1 MAGKKSGVDLIKFS
15 TIPIDFHVDISL
27 PKTFDVK
34 QLKKKLGLKDTVDSQ
49 KIISIVGETIIL
61 EDNDNTNDLVLTEAV
76 IGYDQF
82 KQLYNVK
89 DDDTDKDLIN
99 AFKIMFPMSKASY
112 SISSFKTPCDK
123 KGRFNADLSDKIIL
137 SLEHRANILR
147 NVIVRD
153 NPSSEL
159 FIDNVEIR
167 SKLTHFNNLNKLLI
181 SLQEK
186 HTAGECSGEDKRE
199 KKKELDV
206 DEFLLLL
213 RQFAFFLLLAKTEGV
228 SRDAIDPNDILNVFP
243 DYKDQLAY
251 IASSQPRGT
260 FTNIPLSVQKL
271 LKEAAYYKEP
281 KGEEGEEELKGGS
294 RLKIDLEEIDTEMKT
309 LSESIQS
316 LELNDSPSKKEKREL
331 LKKQKE
337 LATLSKKRVAL
348 EEKLSE
354 EEQNAT
360 FRVNIKDIPH
370 MADALYPKLRNSRF
384 LKFKRELDKKLL
396 RVD

>member
-89 DDDTDKDLIN
+89 DDDTDLIN

-147 NVIVRD
+147 NKILHD
-153 NPSSEL
+153 NPSSEV

-167 SKLTHFNNLNKLLI
+167 SQLTHFNNLNKLLI

-228 SRDAIDPNDILNVFP
+228 SRDAIDPNDIL
-243 DYKDQLAY
+243 
-251 IASSQPRGT
+251 I
-260 FTNIPLSVQKL
+260 
-271 LKEAAYYKEP
+271 
-281 KGEEGEEELKGGS
+281 
-294 RLKIDLEEIDTEMKT
+294 
-309 LSESIQS
+309 
-316 LELNDSPSKKEKREL
+316 PSKYQFGSPENGYDI
-331 LKKQKE
+331 
-337 LATLSKKRVAL
+337 AMIGLSRKN
-348 EEKLSE
+348 KL
-354 EEQNAT
+354 
-360 FRVNIKDIPH
+360 I
-370 MADALYPKLRNSRF
+370 
-384 LKFKRELDKKLL
+384 
-396 RVD
+396 VD